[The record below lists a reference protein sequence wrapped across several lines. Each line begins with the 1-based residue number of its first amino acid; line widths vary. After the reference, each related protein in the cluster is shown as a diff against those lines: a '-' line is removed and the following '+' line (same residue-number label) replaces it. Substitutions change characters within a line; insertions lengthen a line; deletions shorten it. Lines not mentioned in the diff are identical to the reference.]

1 MLCLQLSFDH
11 LKYSLEV
18 YRRHLSNWSNVTVT
32 INSAVNFIVYCVVS
46 RQFRVDLIR
55 MLSCGTRSG
64 SPTSNGRILSQPR
77 RRRSLCGSSN
87 WLYKYKYKYK
97 YKSTSTRVQ
106 VQVQV
111 QEYKSTRVQ
120 VQVQVLGTSYSHKVY
135 YDHYFP
141 RQKIRA
147 IELVYGF
154 ELVLVSVDVG
164 TI

>member
-1 MLCLQLSFDH
+1 MEVQRRMAESSV
-11 LKYSLEV
+11 SLV
-18 YRRHLSNWSNVTVT
+18 D
-32 INSAVNFIVYCVVS
+32 VVHS
-46 RQFRVDLIR
+46 VDQVIDCTSTSTSTSTRV
-55 MLSCGTRSG
+55 
-64 SPTSNGRILSQPR
+64 QVQE
-77 RRRSLCGSSN
+77 
-87 WLYKYKYKYK
+87 YKYKYK
-97 YKSTSTRVQ
+97 YKSTRVQEYKSTRVQ
-106 VQVQV
+106 VQ
-111 QEYKSTRVQ
+111 EYKYKYKSTRVQ